1 MKVYRYGLVALL
13 MVACAG
19 MPLWAQQ
26 QEPKKVDVYGGFVAD
41 SVKIGERTAF
51 YLSAHYPTEL
61 TILLPDSAFS
71 FSPFEYET
79 REYFPTQS
87 AGGRSV
93 DSVVYYLSTFEVDA
107 QQILSLP
114 AFVVNERDCTE
125 VLSNADTIQLVQLVT
140 QLPDS
145 VTADKLPLR
154 ENTAFAD
161 VPGTFN
167 YPLFLI
173 IGGGILLVLVV
184 LVLIFGKRIRR
195 HFKIRRLLRHHEAF
209 QRSYTQAME
218 PLRSALSVP
227 GTESALVLWKRYME
241 QLEARPYT
249 KLTTREMLVMEK
261 DENLG
266 RHLKAIDG
274 VVYGHGTAVVDSLE
288 NLKSFA
294 ERRFQ
299 QKLEEVKH
307 AK

>member
-13 MVACAG
+13 MTACSG
-19 MPLWAQQ
+19 MPLWAQH
-26 QEPKKVDVYGGFVAD
+26 QEPKKVDVHSGFLAD
-41 SVKIGERTAF
+41 SIKIGERTAF
-51 YLSAHYPTEL
+51 YLSTHYPTEF
-61 TILLPDSAFS
+61 TVLLPDSAFS
-71 FSPFEYET
+71 FAPFEYED
-79 REYFPTQS
+79 RKYFPTQS
-87 AGGRSV
+87 ARGRSV

-107 QQILSLP
+107 LQILSLP

-125 VLSNADTIQLVQLVT
+125 VMSNADTIHLVQLVT
-140 QLPDS
+140 QMPDS
-145 VTADKLPLR
+145 VTAEKLPLR

-173 IGGGILLVLVV
+173 IGGAVLVILIV
-184 LVLIFGKRIRR
+184 LALIFGKRIRR

-209 QRSYTQAME
+209 QRSYTLAVD
-218 PLRSALSVP
+218 PLRASLSVP

-241 QLEARPYT
+241 HLEARPYT

-288 NLKSFA
+288 NLKTFA
-294 ERRFQ
+294 DRRFQ

>member
-1 MKVYRYGLVALL
+1 MKVYGYGLVSLVMA
-13 MVACAG
+13 ACTS

-26 QEPKKVDVYGGFVAD
+26 QQPKKVDVYSGFVTD

-51 YLSAHYPTEL
+51 YLSTHYPSEL
-61 TILLPDSAFS
+61 TVLLPDSAFS
-71 FSPFEYET
+71 FAPFEYEE
-79 REYFPTQS
+79 RKYFPTQS
-87 AGGRSV
+87 TGGQSV

-107 QQILSLP
+107 LQTLSLP

-125 VLSNADTIQLVQLVT
+125 VLSNTDTIRLVQLVK
-140 QLPDS
+140 QMPDS
-145 VTADKLPLR
+145 VTAEKLPLK

-161 VPGTFN
+161 VPRAFN
-167 YPLFLI
+167 YPVFLI
-173 IGGGILLVLVV
+173 VLGVVLLVLVV
-184 LVLIFGKRIRR
+184 LALVFGKRLRR

-209 QRSYTQAME
+209 QKSYIRALE

-227 GTESALVLWKRYME
+227 GTESALVLWKQYME

-261 DENLG
+261 DETLG

-274 VVYGHGTAVVDSLE
+274 VVYGHGTAVMDSLE

-294 ERRFQ
+294 DRRFQ
-299 QKLEEVKH
+299 QKLEEAKH
-307 AK
+307 AR

>member
-1 MKVYRYGLVALL
+1 MKVNRYGLVALL
-13 MVACAG
+13 MAACTG

-26 QEPKKVDVYGGFVAD
+26 QQPEKIDVYSGFVTD

-61 TILLPDSAFS
+61 TLLLPDSAFS
-71 FSPFEYET
+71 FAPFEYES
-79 REYFPTQS
+79 RNYFPTQS
-87 AGGRSV
+87 ARGRSV

-107 QQILSLP
+107 LQTLSLP

-125 VLSNADTIQLVQLVT
+125 VLSNADTIRLIQLVT
-140 QLPDS
+140 QMPDS
-145 VTADKLPLR
+145 VTAEKLPLK
-154 ENTAFAD
+154 ESTAFAD

-173 IGGGILLVLVV
+173 IGGGVLVV
-184 LVLIFGKRIRR
+184 LVVLALVFGKRIRR

-209 QRSYTQAME
+209 QKSYVLAVE
-218 PLRSALSVP
+218 PLRASLSIP

-261 DENLG
+261 DETLG

-274 VVYGHGTAVVDSLE
+274 VVYGHGTAVIDSLE
-288 NLKSFA
+288 SLRSFA
-294 ERRFQ
+294 NRRFQ